1 MSTSTTSGAL
11 AAQAARAI
19 TDTPTADGK
28 PPTEHH
34 PFSWRGIGMQIIY
47 QPEAYICPTIYAH
60 IEVQSDEPLPI
71 TETGYRSLFL
81 PAYSV
86 EHAGGPVAY
95 VQLWLEAQAK
105 SPAWKAIEN
114 ERRQGRLF

>member
-1 MSTSTTSGAL
+1 MSPSTTSGAL

-19 TDTPTADGK
+19 TDDPVADGK

-34 PFSWRGIGMQIIY
+34 PLNWRGIGMQIIY
-47 QPEAYICPTIYAH
+47 QPEAYICPTVYAH
-60 IEVQSDEPLPI
+60 IEVQADEPLPI

-81 PAYSV
+81 PVDSV

-95 VQLWLEAQAK
+95 VRLWLEAKAT

-114 ERRQGRLF
+114 EHRQGRLF

>member
-1 MSTSTTSGAL
+1 MSPSTTSGAL

-19 TDTPTADGK
+19 ADTPTARCK

-34 PFSWRGIGMQIIY
+34 PFNWRGIGMQIIY
-47 QPEAYICPTIYAH
+47 QPEAYICPTVFAH
-60 IEVQSDEPLPI
+60 IEVQADEPLPI

-81 PAYSV
+81 PVDSV
-86 EHAGGPVAY
+86 EHVGGPVAY
-95 VQLWLEAQAK
+95 VRLWLEAKAK
-105 SPAWKAIEN
+105 STAWKAIEN